1 MFFTTGVVVKEK
13 YGHADD
19 LFHLYEDGHNRFI
32 YVRKNWYDVWQK
44 AMNDFL
50 YSHIRYCRSWK
61 RKG

>member
-32 YVRKNWYDVWQK
+32 YVRKNWYDAW
-44 AMNDFL
+44 
-50 YSHIRYCRSWK
+50 
-61 RKG
+61 